1 MMLGTLIFI
10 IALFV
15 FGSLIKGHFRLKLFA
30 PYRDG
35 NLKDIT
41 ASLCIQ
47 LSIILCAGAFTIL
60 VLFLISLF

>member
-1 MMLGTLIFI
+1 MLGTIIFI
-10 IALFV
+10 IALFI
-15 FGSLIKGHFRLKLFA
+15 FGSLIKGHFGLKLFA

-47 LSIILCAGAFTIL
+47 LSIILCAGTSTVL
-60 VLFLISLF
+60 VLFIISLF